1 MAQRRAPPHNIQ
13 LPSSQSPR
21 DPSAYLTPTLPSP
34 RLGISPSGR
43 HPDGTLRSPSYFG
56 SLSSSRYDAR
66 SLHEQSLAA
75 SGGRTRRMR
84 GTTGT
89 GAESNWDTLHE
100 MIGDD
105 EEGPVDEG
113 GGARQGAGLGL
124 GLGLGMSVPA
134 DHAQE
139 GIVRRLASHS
149 TLRSFFSARSA
160 RTAESPRTAYA
171 SMPRHQAMQVP
182 AGQGPATITG
192 VLSTSPPPLQPG
204 TWEETLDVRY
214 GRSQGGPQPTERSR
228 SVSPVPTLFKTRS
241 ASSATLRPDGRTGD
255 GTPLLSAV
263 EEERPS
269 QQPIEPRSKWPYPLL
284 MIQLTRRTMA
294 VTSSHRHHQMRR
306 RLPHRLPVH
315 LCSRARA
322 HAFHAFRARRTWP
335 HSPATGVLGASR
347 RYHCRLLSSRQV
359 GRQHAPSGQI
369 RLYSGRHGGGGVYT
383 GHAYTAAV

>member
-1 MAQRRAPPHNIQ
+1 MAQRRAPPHSIQ
-13 LPSSQSPR
+13 LPSSQPPR

-34 RLGISPSGR
+34 RLGISPSAR

-66 SLHEQSLAA
+66 SLHEQSLTA

-84 GTTGT
+84 GTTGN

-105 EEGPVDEG
+105 EEGPVAEG
-113 GGARQGAGLGL
+113 EGARQGMGLA
-124 GLGLGMSVPA
+124 LGLGMSVPA

-160 RTAESPRTAYA
+160 RIVESPRSAYA
-171 SMPRHQAMQVP
+171 SMPRYQPMQVP
-182 AGQGPATITG
+182 AGQGSATITG

-204 TWEETLDVRY
+204 TWEETLGVRY
-214 GRSQGGPQPTERSR
+214 GRSQRGPRPTERSR

-241 ASSATLRPDGRTGD
+241 ASSATLRPEGRTGD
-255 GTPLLSAV
+255 RTPLLSAV

-269 QQPIEPRSKWPYPLL
+269 QQPIEPRS
-284 MIQLTRRTMA
+284 
-294 VTSSHRHHQMRR
+294 
-306 RLPHRLPVH
+306 
-315 LCSRARA
+315 
-322 HAFHAFRARRTWP
+322 
-335 HSPATGVLGASR
+335 
-347 RYHCRLLSSRQV
+347 
-359 GRQHAPSGQI
+359 
-369 RLYSGRHGGGGVYT
+369 
-383 GHAYTAAV
+383 